1 MSDDGDGSGSG
12 SWLRFDQRGCRRRK
26 TEDGRRTERRDVD
39 EYRAEIYALINF
51 SRHVSVRKI
60 EQSRIYS
67 EKAAEALAGKLLVQ
81 RSEERPNTPTP
92 TPAPIAHV

>member
-1 MSDDGDGSGSG
+1 MSLDVNVTPGSCLVGWASMSDDGDGSGSG

-60 EQSRIYS
+60 E
-67 EKAAEALAGKLLVQ
+67 
-81 RSEERPNTPTP
+81 
-92 TPAPIAHV
+92 